1 MDSADRNE
9 ATAMDEADQIGSADG
24 ADRSGT
30 ADEDRLAVDI
40 RAAGYEQRQPIIR
53 DVRFQVR
60 PGQLVGL
67 IGPNGAG
74 KSTTIKS
81 ILGLL
86 KYREGTARFGGPAG
100 RYAYVPEHPVVYEYL
115 TLWEHLRL
123 AAATFGLEEER
134 FADRAEALLQR
145 FRLAD
150 VRHELPVKFSKGMQQ
165 KLMLVVGF
173 ILEPDLYIVDEP
185 FIGLDPRATRDLLD
199 FLEAERARGAGILMS
214 THVLDTAEKIC
225 DRFVLINNG
234 TVVAEGALSDV
245 RQAAG
250 DPDASLFD
258 CFLALT

>member
-1 MDSADRNE
+1 VNE
-9 ATAMDEADQIGSADG
+9 S
-24 ADRSGT
+24 
-30 ADEDRLAVDI
+30 DRLVVDI
-40 RAAGYEQRQPIIR
+40 RAAGYEEKRPIIR
-53 DVRFQVR
+53 DVRFRVQA
-60 PGQLVGL
+60 GQTVGL

-86 KYREGTARFGGPAG
+86 KHREGTVSFGGPVG

-123 AAATFGLEEER
+123 AAATFSMTEDR
-134 FADRAEALLQR
+134 FADRAEQLLER
-145 FRLAD
+145 FRLSE

-165 KLMLVVGF
+165 KLMLVIGF
-173 ILEPDLYIVDEP
+173 ILEPDIYIVDEP
-185 FIGLDPRATRDLLD
+185 FIGLDPRATKDLLD

-225 DRFVLINNG
+225 DSFVLING
-234 TVVAEGALSDV
+234 GSVVAEGALPEV

-250 DPDASLFD
+250 DPQASLFE

>member
-1 MDSADRNE
+1 MNDADR
-9 ATAMDEADQIGSADG
+9 
-24 ADRSGT
+24 
-30 ADEDRLAVDI
+30 LVVDI
-40 RAAGYEQRQPIIR
+40 RAAGYEDRQPTIR
-53 DVRFQVR
+53 DIGFHVQA
-60 PGQLVGL
+60 GQLVGL

-86 KYREGTARFGGPAG
+86 KYREGTVHFGGPTG

-123 AAATFGLEEER
+123 AAATFGMTEER

-145 FRLAD
+145 FRLTD

-165 KLMLVVGF
+165 KLMLVIGF
-173 ILEPDLYIVDEP
+173 ILEPDIYIVDEP
-185 FIGLDPRATRDLLD
+185 FIGLDPRATKDLLD

-225 DRFVLINNG
+225 DSFVLINEG
-234 TVVAEGALSDV
+234 SVVAEGALPEV

-250 DPDASLFD
+250 DPHASLFE
-258 CFLALT
+258 CFLSLT